1 MHIVYILYIRRILRY
16 TIIYQSVVIIILC
29 SLNYNVRR
37 IPFQID
43 FESMTVRSVTSA
55 RLLEDREQRQRR
67 LNDEKLK
74 KIESEINGKYCIMYY
89 FILVN

>member
-1 MHIVYILYIRRILRY
+1 MYNAYCIHPIYSSNPSRY
-16 TIIYQSVVIIILC
+16 NNTLLNIMFF
-29 SLNYNVRR
+29 NYNVWG

-74 KIESEINGKYCIMYY
+74 KIESEINGKHYIMYY
-89 FILVN
+89 FVPVN